1 VLGIMR
7 WRGTAKTLS
16 VSFVLAML
24 LNWGTAPAFAASST
38 KLAGKIS
45 EVSPPDVIQQLHDL
59 TDQYQPQ
66 VSIVS
71 PRQNEVL
78 QDNTVSVKLN
88 VKDLPLR
95 KDEKFGLGSH
105 LHVFLDDQP
114 YQAVYDTSQPLI
126 FKDLAAG
133 THTLRVFAGR
143 PWHESF
149 KNDGAFAQTTFH
161 VFTKTPTNNPDP
173 KLPLLTYNRPQ
184 ATYGAEPILLDFY
197 LTNAPLHL
205 VAQEDDKDDVS
216 DWKVKVTVNGDSFTV
231 DRWQPIYLQGFKP
244 GKNWVQLEY
253 VDDKGNPVANVY
265 NNTARVFTYEPNGKD
280 PLSRLVR
287 GEIPFAEAASIVDPT
302 FKPAAKAP
310 EVAPTP
316 EPAPV
321 IPPVVVPVPEPEFSK
336 PVEEPK
342 AIEEPKPVEE
352 APKPKEA
359 EKPAGGFFNR
369 FKRSEP
375 TKPEPAVEAP
385 AVVEPEVSEP
395 EVIEPEVSQPEEP
408 VMVAPETPKVPEKP
422 KGGFFNRFKRPEAP
436 AVPPEPSPAPE
447 VITEPEVKAEE
458 PEVLTPIE
466 VPPVKT
472 SPAPGGFFNRTQPPI
487 VPVVPAPTEVPT
499 IEPSPVETIPEP
511 VEVAPAPAVQEK
523 PKSNFFDRFK
533 RPEPKPAPVEVAPVE
548 ELKPVEEPPTVEAE
562 PEVIEV
568 SPAPAVQ
575 EKPKSNFFDRFKRP
589 EPKPAP
595 VEVAPVEEPKP
606 VEEPPTVEAEPE
618 VIEVSPAPAVQE
630 KPKSNFFDRFKR
642 PEIKPNPVEVAP
654 VEETAPIVEETP
666 TVEAE
671 PEAIEVAPAPAV
683 QEKPKSSFFNRFKR
697 PEPKPA
703 PVEVTPVEEP
713 KPVEEPSTVEAE
725 PEAIE
730 VSPAPVVQE
739 KPKSSFFDRFKR
751 PEPKPAPVEVAPV
764 EEPKPVET
772 APEVKETPVEE
783 PKPVELT
790 PEVKAA
796 PKVNPFDRF
805 KRPEPKPIIV
815 APSPTPV
822 PDAVSA
828 PAVEPP
834 VVLETKPAEEVK
846 PEPKLNPLEKLRQ
859 AVPKPV
865 EPPVVEKVE
874 PPVTEAEP
882 AAPSDFEPQTEL
894 ERRLG
899 MPLKPRVA
907 APALSSEGNAE

>member
-24 LNWGTAPAFAASST
+24 LNLGAAPAFAASST

-59 TDQYQPQ
+59 TDRYQPQ

-78 QDNTVSVKLN
+78 QDNSVSVKLN

-114 YQAVYDTSQPLI
+114 YQAVYDTSQPLV

-253 VDDKGNPVANVY
+253 VDEKGNPVANVY

-287 GEIPFAEAASIVDPT
+287 GEIPFAEAMSIVDPT

-310 EVAPTP
+310 EVSPTL
-316 EPAPV
+316 EPAPA
-321 IPPVVVPVPEPEFSK
+321 IPPVVVPAPEPEFSK

-342 AIEEPKPVEE
+342 AIEAPKPVEE
-352 APKPKEA
+352 KKEA
-359 EKPAGGFFNR
+359 DKPAGGFFNR
-369 FKRSEP
+369 FKRSESA
-375 TKPEPAVEAP
+375 KPAPAIEAP
-385 AVVEPEVSEP
+385 AVVDPEVSEP
-395 EVIEPEVSQPEEP
+395 EVIEPEVPQPEEP
-408 VMVAPETPKVPEKP
+408 VMVAPEAPKAPEKP
-422 KGGFFNRFKRPEAP
+422 KGGFFNRFKRSEAP
-436 AVPPEPSPAPE
+436 VVPPEPSPAPE
-447 VITEPEVKAEE
+447 VITEPDVQTEE

-466 VPPVKT
+466 VPPVKP
-472 SPAPGGFFNRTQPPI
+472 SPAPGGFFNHTQPPI
-487 VPVVPAPTEVPT
+487 VPIVPAPTEVPT
-499 IEPSPVETIPEP
+499 TEPSPVETLPEP
-511 VEVAPAPAVQEK
+511 VEVAPAPAVKEK

-533 RPEPKPAPVEVAPVE
+533 RSKPKPAPVEIAPIE
-548 ELKPVEEPPTVEAE
+548 EPKPVEEPKSVEVE

-568 SPAPAVQ
+568 SPTPEVK

-606 VEEPPTVEAEPE
+606 IEEPPTIEAEPE
-618 VIEVSPAPAVQE
+618 TIEIA
-630 KPKSNFFDRFKR
+630 
-642 PEIKPNPVEVAP
+642 
-654 VEETAPIVEETP
+654 
-666 TVEAE
+666 
-671 PEAIEVAPAPAV
+671 
-683 QEKPKSSFFNRFKR
+683 
-697 PEPKPA
+697 
-703 PVEVTPVEEP
+703 
-713 KPVEEPSTVEAE
+713 
-725 PEAIE
+725 
-730 VSPAPVVQE
+730 PAPVVEE

-764 EEPKPVET
+764 EEPKPIEEPPTVEAEPEAIEIAPAPVVEEKPKSSFFDRFKRPEPKPAPVEVT
-772 APEVKETPVEE
+772 PVEEPKPVEIAPEVKETPVEE
-783 PKPVELT
+783 PKPIET
-790 PEVKAA
+790 EPEVKAT

-805 KRPEPKPIIV
+805 KRPEPKPVIV

-822 PDAVSA
+822 PDAISA
-828 PAVEPP
+828 PAVAPP

-865 EPPVVEKVE
+865 EPPVVDNPVVEKVE
-874 PPVTEAEP
+874 PSATEAEP

-899 MPLKPRVA
+899 MPLKPRITS
-907 APALSSEGNAE
+907 PALSSEGKAE

>member
-1 VLGIMR
+1 MLGIMR

-287 GEIPFAEAASIVDPT
+287 GEIPFAEAVSIVDPT

-316 EPAPV
+316 EPASI
-321 IPPVVVPVPEPEFSK
+321 IPPVVVPAPEPEFSK

-369 FKRSEP
+369 FKRSESA
-375 TKPEPAVEAP
+375 KPEPAVETP

-408 VMVAPETPKVPEKP
+408 VIVAPEAPKVPEKP

-436 AVPPEPSPAPE
+436 VVPPEPSPAPE

-466 VPPVKT
+466 VPPVKAT
-472 SPAPGGFFNRTQPPI
+472 PAPGGFFNRTQPPI
-487 VPVVPAPTEVPT
+487 IPVVPAPTEVPT
-499 IEPSPVETIPEP
+499 IEPSPAETIPEP

-523 PKSNFFDRFK
+523 PKSSFFDRFK

-548 ELKPVEEPPTVEAE
+548 EL
-562 PEVIEV
+562 
-568 SPAPAVQ
+568 
-575 EKPKSNFFDRFKRP
+575 
-589 EPKPAP
+589 
-595 VEVAPVEEPKP
+595 KP

-671 PEAIEVAPAPAV
+671 PEAIEVAPAPEV
-683 QEKPKSSFFNRFKR
+683 KEKPKSSFFDRFKR
-697 PEPKPA
+697 PESKPA
-703 PVEVTPVEEP
+703 PVEVAPVEEP

-730 VSPAPVVQE
+730 VAPAPEVKE

-751 PEPKPAPVEVAPV
+751 PEPKPAPVEVTPI
-764 EEPKPVET
+764 EESKPVEVIPT
-772 APEVKETPVEE
+772 PEVKETPVET
-783 PKPVELT
+783 PKPVET
-790 PEVKAA
+790 EPEVKAT

-828 PAVEPP
+828 PAAEPP
-834 VVLETKPAEEVK
+834 AILETKPAEEVK

-874 PPVTEAEP
+874 PPATEAEP